1 MGSVSTKPSAVLW
14 DMDGTLVDTEP
25 YWMEAETALVTS
37 YGGTWSHEE
46 AMELVGKGLLDS
58 AGILQAAGV
67 DMEAEAIV
75 QHLTDEVA
83 EKLRTQGVPFRPGAR
98 ELLADLRAAGIP
110 TALVTMSLRRMAERV
125 VELIDF
131 DAFDLIVAG
140 DEVTHAK
147 PHPAPYLRAAEL
159 LEIDIADAVAL
170 EDSVTGLSSAVASGA
185 RTIGVP
191 HLVPLDGLGAHE
203 LWPTLAGRTAD
214 DVVGFHAAN
223 TGTDSAERAENTEES
238 AR

>member
-1 MGSVSTKPSAVLW
+1 MSTKPSAVLW

-25 YWMEAETALVTS
+25 YWMEAETDLVTS
-37 YGGTWSHEE
+37 YGGSWTHDE
-46 AMELVGKGLLDS
+46 AMQLVGKGLLDS

-67 DMEAEAIV
+67 EMEAEAIV

-83 EKLRTQGVPFRPGAR
+83 DKLRVQGVPFRPGAR

-125 VELIDF
+125 VDLIDF

-140 DEVTHAK
+140 DEVSHPK

-159 LEIDIADAVAL
+159 LEIDIAEAVAI
-170 EDSVTGLSSAVASGA
+170 EDSTTGVSSAVASGA
-185 RTIGVP
+185 RTLGVP
-191 HLVPLDGLGAHE
+191 HLVPLDGHGAHE
-203 LWPTLAGRTAD
+203 LWPTLEGRTAA
-214 DVVGFHAAN
+214 DVVAFHAAN
-223 TGTDSAERAENTEES
+223 SGESTEEGT
-238 AR
+238 R